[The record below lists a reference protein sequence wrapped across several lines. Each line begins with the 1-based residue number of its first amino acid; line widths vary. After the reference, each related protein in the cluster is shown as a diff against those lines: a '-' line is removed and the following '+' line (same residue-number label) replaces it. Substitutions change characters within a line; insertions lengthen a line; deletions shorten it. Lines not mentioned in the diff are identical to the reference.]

1 MSERRLR
8 QAVGGLAL
16 LGAAIAAYLT
26 VTWAADIAPV
36 CTTGGCAKVQSS
48 EYAELVGIPVAALGL
63 GAYLAIFATALCAG
77 PAPAAIGAALALAG
91 VAFSAYL
98 FVVQAFVIEAFCL
111 WCLMSDAVMVVLVV
125 AAVLRLRAAG
135 REAEPT
141 A

>member
-1 MSERRLR
+1 VSERRLR
-8 QAVGGLAL
+8 QAVAALGL
-16 LGAAIAAYLT
+16 LGAAIAGYLT
-26 VTWAADIAPV
+26 VTWAADVAPV

-48 EYAELVGIPVAALGL
+48 EYAELVGVPVAALGL
-63 GAYLAIFATALCAG
+63 GAYLAIVATALRAG

-98 FVVQAFVIEAFCL
+98 FVIQAFVLEAFCL
-111 WCLMSDAVMVVLVV
+111 WCLLSDAVMLVLVV

-135 REAEPT
+135 REAVP